1 MTADT
6 SKITVVCPTC
16 DNKMEIPGEKKNTR
30 LECPKCGSA
39 FMAYE
44 AETCGKC
51 GAVRHPNH
59 PCRNCMTKGD
69 REAAAGAI
77 VKKWSDL
84 WSESS
89 RNEEVARKQEE
100 AEARKA
106 RELFDRLPED
116 LRAVLEFEA
125 KQNARRCE
133 EMAERIEELEAR
145 LSDLEAEIEELK
157 DGE

>member
-1 MTADT
+1 M
-6 SKITVVCPTC
+6 SIGNIEVVCPMC
-16 DNKMEIPGEKKNTR
+16 DNNMEIPGEQKNKR
-30 LECPKCGSA
+30 IECSKCGNG
-39 FMAYE
+39 FVAYE
-44 AETCGKC
+44 AVRCEKCGKL
-51 GAVRHPNH
+51 RHPH
-59 PCRNCMTKGD
+59 HQCRNCMTKGD
-69 REAAAGAI
+69 REAATGSSI

-84 WSESS
+84 WAESS
-89 RNEEVARKQEE
+89 RNGELARKQEE
-100 AEARKA
+100 AEALKA
-106 RELFDRLPED
+106 RELFDRLTED

>member
-1 MTADT
+1 M
-6 SKITVVCPTC
+6 SIGNIEVVCPMC
-16 DNKMEIPGEKKNTR
+16 DNNMEIPGEQKNKR
-30 LECPKCGSA
+30 IKCSKCGSD

-44 AETCGKC
+44 AEKCGKC
-51 GAVRHPNH
+51 GAFRHPNH

-69 REAAAGAI
+69 REAATGAL
-77 VKKWSDL
+77 VNKWSDL
-84 WSESS
+84 WAESS
-89 RNEEVARKQEE
+89 RNDELARKQEE

-106 RELFDRLPED
+106 RELFDRLPEE

-125 KQNARRCE
+125 QQNAQRCE
-133 EMAERIEELEAR
+133 EMAERIEELEER